1 MTSYGKI
8 DELEEKITKQQDQ
21 LVKLRA
27 ENQQLKLDLEEHR
40 RRTNKQI
47 GELYSDIRS
56 GKVKVENQ
64 TGETTIVI
72 N

>member
-1 MTSYGKI
+1 MSYGKV
-8 DELEEKITKQQDQ
+8 DELEEKIIKQQIEI
-21 LVKLRA
+21 VNLRST
-27 ENQQLKLDLEEHR
+27 NQQLRIDLEEHR

-56 GKVKVENQ
+56 GRISVQNQ

-72 N
+72 K